1 MVPKFEEF
9 FLPCL
14 KCLSD
19 GNTYTQEMLRKY
31 IIDYF
36 HLSDSDVNTLIKSGK
51 KTQVADRVSWTVS
64 YFLQAGLI
72 DAPKRGY
79 YTINKAGL
87 SFLAEH
93 KNGFNKGD
101 LLQIPSFS
109 TFATP
114 KTKEDKNLTQKDLN
128 PSAQEESTPTDLIA
142 DAHRQIN
149 ETLAKDLLSKIMESS
164 PEFFERLVVELLVK
178 MGYGGS
184 FEDAAKVTQYT
195 HDDGIDGVIK
205 EDKLGFD
212 TIYLQAKRWSANI
225 GSVEIQKFIGAL
237 NFKHASKGVFITT
250 SKFSDK
256 VKKSVESIGG
266 LKIILIDGEQL
277 CKYMIE
283 YNLGVTVRQTYEI
296 KQLDNDYFT
305 EE

>member
-1 MVPKFEEF
+1 
-9 FLPCL
+9 
-14 KCLSD
+14 
-19 GNTYTQEMLRKY
+19 MLRKY

-72 DAPKRGY
+72 DAPKRGH

-109 TFATP
+109 AFATP
-114 KTKEDKNLTQKDLN
+114 KIKEDKNLTQKDLN
-128 PSAQEESTPTDLIA
+128 PSAQEESTPTDLIV

-184 FEDAAKVTQYT
+184 FEDAARVTQY
-195 HDDGIDGVIK
+195 DGIDGVIK

-212 TIYLQAKRWSANI
+212 TIYIQAKRWSENI
-225 GSVEIQKFIGAL
+225 GSIEIRHFIGTL
-237 NFKHASKGVFITT
+237 NIKHASKGVFITT

-256 VKKSVESIGG
+256 VKQSVESIGG
-266 LKIILIDGEQL
+266 LLSNLIH
-277 CKYMIE
+277 
-283 YNLGVTVRQTYEI
+283 
-296 KQLDNDYFT
+296 
-305 EE
+305 